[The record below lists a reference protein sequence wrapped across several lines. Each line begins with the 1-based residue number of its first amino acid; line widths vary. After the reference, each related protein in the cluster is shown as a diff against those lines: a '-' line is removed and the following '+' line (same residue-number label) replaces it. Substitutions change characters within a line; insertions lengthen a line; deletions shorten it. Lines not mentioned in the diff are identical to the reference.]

1 MWHLI
6 KLLTFDAVDLQQNKC
21 KSPLPH
27 LVSQL
32 VCVCLPL
39 PVVSV
44 KCKAPASRET
54 GCVFSSDNLRLVL
67 PFVQVWRRL
76 PILSHSSITTLR
88 KDFVWKPGAAKKKR
102 TNKYK
107 YFNKEEKEDLLNRI
121 LETLRQKCEIIEMWN
136 CQVKMITYKIQIM
149 RNKWKIY
156 ISCRGKGVQIV
167 RQEARVPF
175 FEHLFK
181 VEPSFSFQHKVS
193 ESESELLFN
202 AKWMYAYVEFP
213 VFCRCDTILEVLKRY
228 NKNMKNINRQ
238 WPRLCKGRSRCWCRL
253 VTKTNI

>member
-107 YFNKEEKEDLLNRI
+107 YFNKEKTGEEKEDLLNRI

-156 ISCRGKGVQIV
+156 ISCRGKVCTDC
-167 RQEARVPF
+167 EAGSPSAIFRAKLN
-175 FEHLFK
+175 HLFLFSTRCQNQNRSCFLM
-181 VEPSFSFQHKVS
+181 PSECTHTRNFLFSVGATQ
-193 ESESELLFN
+193 
-202 AKWMYAYVEFP
+202 Y
-213 VFCRCDTILEVLKRY
+213 
-228 NKNMKNINRQ
+228 
-238 WPRLCKGRSRCWCRL
+238 
-253 VTKTNI
+253 